1 MRETQDRVVLFTFTL
16 CICLKE
22 RKERKKREILFIYI
36 YIYILYINLYT
47 LFTIEIFY
55 AIAIDFTIV

>member
-1 MRETQDRVVLFTFTL
+1 MYMFRQKKSK
-16 CICLKE
+16 KE
-22 RKERKKREILFIYI
+22 ERDTIYI
-36 YIYILYINLYT
+36 YIYYINLYT